1 MTTAEPPAD
10 ELTVV
15 RCHLAGGAPGLYV
28 VVLCR
33 ASLAARLVEGADA
46 HADQVE
52 DLGPHAL
59 PAGRLAESSW
69 LARNQIRHVGIARG
83 GRWLAWFLPG
93 PAEEVPSW

>member
-1 MTTAEPPAD
+1 MTAATPPAD

-15 RCHLAGGAPGLYV
+15 RAHLTGGAPGVYA

-33 ASLAARLVEGADA
+33 QSFAARLVEGADA
-46 HADQVE
+46 FADEVE
-52 DLGPHAL
+52 DLGPSAL
-59 PAGRLAESSW
+59 PAARLAEFSW
-69 LARNQIRHVGIARG
+69 LARNQIRHVGVARG